1 MTDGPLKRA
10 FDLLD
15 SDGVLSRE
23 LITYRKRNGMLV
35 KEVVTRT
42 YTGKDYID
50 GTLINP
56 ICKVEGDKT
65 WE

>member
-1 MTDGPLKRA
+1 MTDGPLKQA

-23 LITYRKRNGMLV
+23 LITYRIRNGMLV

-42 YTGKDYID
+42 YNDRDYID
-50 GTLINP
+50 TTSSNP
-56 ICKVEGDKT
+56 ICKIEGEK
-65 WE
+65 

>member
-23 LITYRKRNGMLV
+23 LTTYRKRNGMLV

-50 GTLINP
+50 GTSINP
-56 ICKVEGDKT
+56 ICKKEGEK
-65 WE
+65 

>member
-23 LITYRKRNGMLV
+23 LTTYRKRNGMLI

-42 YTGKDYID
+42 YTDRDYID
-50 GTLINP
+50 GTVTIP
-56 ICKVEGDKT
+56 ICKVEG
-65 WE
+65 EQ

>member
-1 MTDGPLKRA
+1 MVDGPLKQA

-23 LITYRKRNGMLV
+23 LTTYRKRNGMLV

-42 YTGKDYID
+42 YTDRDYID
-50 GTLINP
+50 GISINP
-56 ICKVEGDKT
+56 ICEVEGDKT

>member
-23 LITYRKRNGMLV
+23 LTTMRIKDGMLV
-35 KEVVTRT
+35 KEVVTRKYSNHD
-42 YTGKDYID
+42 YTD
-50 GTLINP
+50 GIQITP
-56 ICKVEGDKT
+56 ICKVEGEK
-65 WE
+65 

>member
-1 MTDGPLKRA
+1 MTDGPLKQA

-23 LITYRKRNGMLV
+23 LITYRIRNGMLV

-42 YTGKDYID
+42 YNDRDYID
-50 GTLINP
+50 ATTSTP
-56 ICKVEGDKT
+56 ICKIEGEK
-65 WE
+65 

>member
-1 MTDGPLKRA
+1 MTDGPLKAA

-23 LITYRKRNGMLV
+23 LTTYRKRNGMLI

-42 YTGKDYID
+42 YTNHDYVD
-50 GTLINP
+50 GTVTIP
-56 ICKVEGDKT
+56 ICKVEGDQ
-65 WE
+65 

>member
-23 LITYRKRNGMLV
+23 LITMRIKNGMLV
-35 KEVVTRT
+35 KEVITRKYMNDD
-42 YTGKDYID
+42 YTD
-50 GTLINP
+50 GTLITP
-56 ICKVEGDKT
+56 ICKVEGEK
-65 WE
+65 

>member
-1 MTDGPLKRA
+1 MTDGPLKAA

-23 LITYRKRNGMLV
+23 LTTYRKRSGMLV

-42 YTGKDYID
+42 YTDIDYID
-50 GTLINP
+50 GTVTIP
-56 ICKVEGDKT
+56 ICKVEGDQ
-65 WE
+65 

>member
-1 MTDGPLKRA
+1 MTEGPLKVA

-23 LITYRKRNGMLV
+23 LTTYRKRDGMLV

-42 YTGKDYID
+42 YTNRDYID
-50 GTLINP
+50 GTTITP
-56 ICKVEGDKT
+56 ICKVEGDQ
-65 WE
+65 

>member
-23 LITYRKRNGMLV
+23 LTTYRKRNGMLV

-42 YTGKDYID
+42 YTDRDYID
-50 GTLINP
+50 GTTITP
-56 ICKVEGDKT
+56 ICKVEGDQ
-65 WE
+65 

>member
-23 LITYRKRNGMLV
+23 LTTMRIKNGMLV
-35 KEVVTRT
+35 KEVITRKYSNND
-42 YTGKDYID
+42 YTD
-50 GTLINP
+50 GTSITP
-56 ICKVEGDKT
+56 ICKVEGEK
-65 WE
+65 

>member
-1 MTDGPLKRA
+1 MTDGPLKQA

-23 LITYRKRNGMLV
+23 LTTYRKRDGMLV

-42 YTGKDYID
+42 YTDRDYID
-50 GTLINP
+50 GTTITP
-56 ICKVEGDKT
+56 ICKVEGDQ
-65 WE
+65 

>member
-23 LITYRKRNGMLV
+23 LTTMRIKDGMLV
-35 KEVVTRT
+35 KEVITRKYSSGD
-42 YTGKDYID
+42 YTD
-50 GTLINP
+50 GIQTTP
-56 ICKVEGDKT
+56 ICKVEGEK
-65 WE
+65 

>member
-1 MTDGPLKRA
+1 MTDGPLKAA

-23 LITYRKRNGMLV
+23 LTTYRKRKGMLV

-42 YTGKDYID
+42 YTDRDYID
-50 GTLINP
+50 GTTITP
-56 ICKVEGDKT
+56 IYKVEGDQ
-65 WE
+65 

>member
-1 MTDGPLKRA
+1 MTDGPLKAA

-23 LITYRKRNGMLV
+23 LTTYRIRNGMLT

-42 YTGKDYID
+42 YTDYNYIE
-50 GTLINP
+50 GTVSIP
-56 ICKVEGDKT
+56 ICKAEGD
-65 WE
+65 

>member
-1 MTDGPLKRA
+1 MVDGPLKQA

-23 LITYRKRNGMLV
+23 LTTYRKRDGILV

-50 GTLINP
+50 GTSINP

>member
-1 MTDGPLKRA
+1 MTEGPLKEA

-23 LITYRKRNGMLV
+23 LTTYRKRNGMLV

-42 YTGKDYID
+42 YTDIDYID
-50 GTLINP
+50 GTVTIP
-56 ICKVEGDKT
+56 ICKVEGDQ
-65 WE
+65 

>member
-1 MTDGPLKRA
+1 MTDGPLKAA

-23 LITYRKRNGMLV
+23 LTTYRKRNGMLV

-42 YTGKDYID
+42 YTDNNYID
-50 GTLINP
+50 GTVIIP
-56 ICKVEGDKT
+56 ICKVEG
-65 WE
+65 EQ

>member
-23 LITYRKRNGMLV
+23 LTTYRKRNGMLV
-35 KEVVTRT
+35 KEVVTRQ
-42 YTGKDYID
+42 YVSGDYNDTIS
-50 GTLINP
+50 TTP
-56 ICKVEGDKT
+56 ICKVEGEK
-65 WE
+65 

>member
-23 LITYRKRNGMLV
+23 LTTYRKRDGMII

-42 YTGKDYID
+42 YTDRDYID
-50 GTLINP
+50 GTVTIP
-56 ICKVEGDKT
+56 ICKVEG
-65 WE
+65 EQ

>member
-1 MTDGPLKRA
+1 MTEGPLKQA

-23 LITYRKRNGMLV
+23 LTTYRKRDGMLV

-42 YTGKDYID
+42 DTDRDYID
-50 GTLINP
+50 GTTITP
-56 ICKVEGDKT
+56 ICKVEGDQ
-65 WE
+65 

>member
-15 SDGVLSRE
+15 SEGVLSRE
-23 LITYRKRNGMLV
+23 LTTFKIRDSQLV

-42 YTGKDYID
+42 YYNNNYID
-50 GTLINP
+50 KTAITP
-56 ICKVEGDKT
+56 IYKIEGEK
-65 WE
+65 

>member
-1 MTDGPLKRA
+1 MTDGPLKAA

-23 LITYRKRNGMLV
+23 LTTYRKRNGMLV

-42 YTGKDYID
+42 YTDNNYID
-50 GTLINP
+50 GTSIIP
-56 ICKVEGDKT
+56 ICKVEG
-65 WE
+65 EQ

>member
-1 MTDGPLKRA
+1 MVDGPLKQA

-23 LITYRKRNGMLV
+23 LTTYRKRDGMLV

-50 GTLINP
+50 GTSINP

>member
-15 SDGVLSRE
+15 SEGVLSRE
-23 LITYRKRNGMLV
+23 LTTFRVRGGQLV
-35 KEVVTRT
+35 KEVVTRKYHPND
-42 YTGKDYID
+42 YTDS
-50 GTLINP
+50 TSTTP
-56 ICKVEGDKT
+56 ICKVDGGKI

>member
-1 MTDGPLKRA
+1 MTDGPLKAA

-23 LITYRKRNGMLV
+23 LTTYRIRNGMLT

-42 YTGKDYID
+42 YTDSNYID
-50 GTLINP
+50 GTVSIP
-56 ICKVEGDKT
+56 ICKAEGD
-65 WE
+65 